1 MTNHYD
7 ILGVEKTATK
17 EEIKKAYRKLALK
30 HHPDRNNNSKESHEK
45 FKQISEA
52 YEVLSNDNKR
62 NMYDK
67 FGTSNFNNFN
77 NNNFQ
82 DPFDMFKTFFQF
94 NAEQQDFDDLGFN
107 FFDLNININNLFNPT
122 SKGAINLNTELTMK
136 DVFNGKS
143 KIFKFKVSR
152 LCKICHGKGY
162 NNIKET
168 KNCHKC
174 NGKGFT
180 QSIISFGHIQTTK
193 KLPCLFC
200 NETGK
205 KIDKNNICKNC
216 KDGLIIIDKKFNIDF
231 PRSVIPDPKIII
243 KGQGNHN
250 KDGTKDN
257 IIINVKII
265 ENEFKIIN
273 KYDLLINRDISLH
286 NALFGGSILVKSI
299 DDKDCQINFMGIV
312 DHNKYIKVE
321 NLGLYMDNDDNN
333 KRGNLYIKLNI
344 IYPKIIDQQYS
355 NLISQL
361 FNQNI
366 TFNNNNNIQSKNIFN
381 SSAVNLVKK

>member
-7 ILGVEKTATK
+7 ILGIDRNSTK
-17 EEIKKAYRKLALK
+17 EDIKKAYHKLALK
-30 HHPDRNNNSKESHEK
+30 HHPDRNNNDKESHEK
-45 FKQISEA
+45 FKEISEA
-52 YEVLSNDNKR
+52 YEILSNDKKR

-67 FGTSNFNNFN
+67 FGTSDFNNNFN
-77 NNNFQ
+77 N
-82 DPFDMFKTFFQF
+82 PFDIFKTFFK
-94 NAEQQDFDDLGFN
+94 NNYQQNDFDDFDDLAFN
-107 FFDLNININNLFNPT
+107 IFDIDININNIFNNN
-122 SKGAINLNTELTMK
+122 SKAAINVYTELTMK
-136 DVFNGKS
+136 DIFNGIS
-143 KIFKFKVSR
+143 KIFKFQVSR
-152 LCKICHGKGY
+152 LCKICYGKGY

-180 QSIISFGHIQTTK
+180 KNTINFGPIHTTK

-205 KIDKNNICKNC
+205 KIDIKNICKNC
-216 KDGLIIIDKKFNIDF
+216 KNGLIIIDKKFNIDF
-231 PRSVIPDPKIII
+231 PRSIVPENKIII

-273 KYDLLINRDISLH
+273 KYDLIINRDISLH
-286 NALFGGSILVKSI
+286 NALFGGSIIVKSI
-299 DDKDCQINFMGIV
+299 DDNNCVINFIGIV
-312 DHNKYIKVE
+312 DHSKYIKID
-321 NLGLYMDNDDNN
+321 NLGLYIDNDTN
-333 KRGNLYIKLNI
+333 KRGYLYIKLNI

-355 NLISQL
+355 IIISKL

-366 TFNNNNNIQSKNIFN
+366 TINNNGSKNIFYGSTVN
-381 SSAVNLVKK
+381 SIDI